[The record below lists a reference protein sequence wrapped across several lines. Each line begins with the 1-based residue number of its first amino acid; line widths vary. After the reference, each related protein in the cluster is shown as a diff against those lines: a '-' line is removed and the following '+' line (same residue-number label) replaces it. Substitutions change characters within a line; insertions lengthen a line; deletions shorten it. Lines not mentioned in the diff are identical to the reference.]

1 MAGGGGARRG
11 RPRCSG
17 TTQFVYCPHTD
28 IVSRPSAAPSL
39 RFSPAPI
46 SLVTCNYHP
55 RLLHRVFVTVC
66 GVRAPA
72 QYAWAMSWYFRWM
85 FSQQQDPSA
94 AVPAVNKPRSK
105 SLDGGNPV
113 DVVKHH
119 HNLQPPV
126 AAPATFQLATL
137 QPVTTAQSPIRLPVT
152 MLSALPFVCISW
164 YNYTDT
170 RTPSHSHPWYSSSL
184 LSTPA
189 FSLTPTFSRCF
200 ILSLPAEIVTAVA
213 RSELTQYSLLLLLFY
228 TYTCCITIV
237 IHVARTRVPFCI
249 RQSQLGHRG
258 GYTLALSNKRLSIKY
273 IQQK

>member
-1 MAGGGGARRG
+1 MWRLAVVVLAAAVRVAQVRHY
-11 RPRCSG
+11 
-17 TTQFVYCPHTD
+17 VYCPHTD
-28 IVSRPSAAPSL
+28 VVSRPSVVPSS

-46 SLVTCNYHP
+46 SLVTCKYHP
-55 RLLHRVFVTVC
+55 RLLHSVSVTVC
-66 GVRAPA
+66 AVRAPA

-85 FSQQQDPSA
+85 FSQQQDPST
-94 AVPAVNKPRSK
+94 AVPAVNKPRSR

-119 HNLQPPV
+119 HNLQPPA

-164 YNYTDT
+164 YYTNT
-170 RTPSHSHPWYSSSL
+170 RTPSHSHPCYSLSL

-213 RSELTQYSLLLLLFY
+213 RSELTQYSLLLLLLFY

-237 IHVARTRVPFCI
+237 IHHTR
-249 RQSQLGHRG
+249 RA
-258 GYTLALSNKRLSIKY
+258 YTGAILYSAIATRP
-273 IQQK
+273 